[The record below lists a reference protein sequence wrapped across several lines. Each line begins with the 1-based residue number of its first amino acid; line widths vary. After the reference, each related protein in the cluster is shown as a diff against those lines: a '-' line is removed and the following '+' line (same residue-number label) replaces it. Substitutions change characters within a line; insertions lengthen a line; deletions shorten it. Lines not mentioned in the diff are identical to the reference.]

1 MNKAFCSGHYQWC
14 IMHVTQLCKYIQQVY
29 EWMYEIWKRQQQKK
43 GLSDITY

>member
-29 EWMYEIWKRQQQKK
+29 EWMYESNSNKKK